1 LKFNLK
7 AGGTNHVMAPPKLG
21 IISQGKTMVLG
32 IDVTHPSA
40 GAAASAM
47 SVAGM
52 VASVDSTLAQWPGI
66 ISVQRPSPAGS
77 AREMVDE
84 LTPILKSRLELWE
97 ARNKTLPDNI
107 IIYRD
112 GISEGQYDLCLTREL
127 PRLRD
132 ACNDKRFEHY
142 YKKAGPPM
150 ISIIIVGK
158 RHHTRFYPAKRDDA
172 SNTHNCKPGTV
183 VDRGVTQ
190 ARTWEFYLQA
200 HHCIQG
206 TARPAHYVVILD
218 EIFRNQKVK
227 ADQRHQHAA
236 DALED
241 LTHNMCHLFGRATKA
256 VSICPPAYYADI
268 LCERARCYLA
278 QHFEPDDT
286 SSAASTTPA
295 GRLLSQMSQQEFA
308 GLSQTRQ
315 NQLQQ
320 EADNLRNQQQSLV
333 NIHPSLKD
341 TMFYI

>member
-1 LKFNLK
+1 
-7 AGGTNHVMAPPKLG
+7 M
-21 IISQGKTMVLG
+21 
-32 IDVTHPSA
+32 THPNP

-52 VASVDSTLAQWPGI
+52 VASVDPSLAQWPAI
-66 ISVQRPSPAGS
+66 ISVQRPGPAGS
-77 AREMVDE
+77 AREMVDD
-84 LTPILKSRLELWE
+84 LASMLKSRLELWQ
-97 ARNKTLPDNI
+97 ARNKSLPDNI
-107 IIYRD
+107 LIYRD
-112 GISEGQYDLCLTREL
+112 GVSDGQMNLVLTREL
-127 PRLRD
+127 PELRK
-132 ACNDKRFEHY
+132 ACNDAKFQNY
-142 YKKAGPPM
+142 YKKAGPPK
-150 ISIIIVGK
+150 ISIVIVGK
-158 RHHTRFYPAKRDDA
+158 RHHTRFYPAKKEDA
-172 SNTHNCKPGTV
+172 SKSHNCNPGTV

-218 EIFRNQKVK
+218 EILRNQKLK

-278 QHFEPDDT
+278 EHFEPDDN
-286 SSAASTTPA
+286 SSQATTTQ
-295 GRLLSQMSQQEFA
+295 RLLSEYTEREFA
-308 GLSQTRQ
+308 NLSQAEKDRLIT
-315 NQLQQ
+315 
-320 EADNLRNQQQSLV
+320 EASNLRNQQQSLI
-333 NIHPSLKD
+333 NIHPSLRD